1 MLKTLRQSLMRCSA
15 LSVIDDRPTS
25 SFIHSF
31 IYSDEKNQKVWL
43 EIKTDFFS
51 GEISAP
57 ISFWLRLK
65 EAEKMWKLVEDAKDV
80 DQELLKLFPA
90 KYFNLPQLGS

>member
-1 MLKTLRQSLMRCSA
+1 MIVQHLH
-15 LSVIDDRPTS
+15 
-25 SFIHSF
+25 SFIHF
-31 IYSDEKNQKVWL
+31 DEKNRKVWL

-57 ISFWLRLK
+57 RSFWLRLK

-90 KYFNLPQLGS
+90 KNFNLPQLGS